1 MDKFN
6 RALRGYDPNEVNNFL
21 DKVIKQVEVI
31 IESNKQKD
39 KKLVELASLAEEN
52 AKLKDKLAQYERMES
67 TLNKAILMAQ
77 KTSDQMRFQAHQESE
92 LILSDAKKNAD
103 RIINDALIQA
113 EKTELEATTLKRN
126 ISIFKRKI
134 KGIIEAQL
142 EVVDELDKTEI

>member
-6 RALRGYDPNEVNNFL
+6 RALRGYDPNEVNDFL

-103 RIINDALIQA
+103 RIINDALVQA
-113 EKTELEATTLKRN
+113 EKTELEANTLKRN

>member
-113 EKTELEATTLKRN
+113 EKTELEANTLKRN

>member
-6 RALRGYDPNEVNNFL
+6 RALRGYDPNEVNDFL
-21 DKVIKQVEVI
+21 DRVIKQVEVI

-113 EKTELEATTLKRN
+113 EKTELEANTLKRN